1 MKINFK
7 IDHEEFF
14 KLMYALTYRRG
25 WIIFI
30 TVVGILMLLLSIFH
44 FLGFYQMSTTPVFQL
59 FFGFYV
65 LIFIPLSVYFSAKR
79 IFNSNKRL
87 QENMTY
93 EFFDQKMK
101 ITGESFN
108 SELDLTKSYKIQEIR
123 NWFLIYQSRQVAN
136 FIPKGNL
143 SSDQINNMR
152 FFFRQIRGIQV
163 KLL

>member
-1 MKINFK
+1 
-7 IDHEEFF
+7 
-14 KLMYALTYRRG
+14 
-25 WIIFI
+25 
-30 TVVGILMLLLSIFH
+30 
-44 FLGFYQMSTTPVFQL
+44 
-59 FFGFYV
+59 
-65 LIFIPLSVYFSAKR
+65 
-79 IFNSNKRL
+79 
-87 QENMTY
+87 MTY